1 MEFILLFDYL
11 KVLFGTNMELRVL
24 DIFHL
29 NALMKIK
36 LFLLK
41 LKKPVCCLRAA
52 HMRVAC
58 VAAQSSIRKLKQGI
72 NV

>member
-1 MEFILLFDYL
+1 M
-11 KVLFGTNMELRVL
+11 L

-58 VAAQSSIRKLKQGI
+58 VAAQSSIRKLKKGT